1 MTASP
6 VLAETEVDAYE
17 RDLADYLDVAHVVAT
32 SSGTT
37 AVQTA
42 LDAAG
47 VRPGDDVLVPALA
60 VVMSAA
66 PVCHLGARPVFV
78 DCDPEGTD
86 FDYRDLAAKVTE
98 HTTAVL
104 PVHLWGRAGDP
115 HRLRRFADDRGMAV
129 VADACQAL
137 GTTTID
143 GVQVGT
149 EATIGCFSTHKYK
162 LLATGEGGF
171 LTTDDDYCAAKAR
184 AYRSHWLTPP
194 GQQRPLSRLAH
205 NFRLAEPL
213 AAIGRCELPQLGTL
227 VRQRTEQT
235 RLLLDLLTDLPHV
248 RPAAVPAGQRW
259 NHYAPLLHLELD
271 QPRAFCE
278 HLAEQGVPNSTGTF
292 RLVPLD
298 QRPMFADDT
307 RPACTTAAK
316 LLDGILAVVLTRHD
330 DEQRIRG
337 YAETI
342 TREVTRWASA

>member
-6 VLAETEVDAYE
+6 VLTETEVDAYE
-17 RDLADYLDVAHVVAT
+17 RDLAGRLGVAHVVAV

-37 AVQTA
+37 ALQTA
-42 LDAAG
+42 LDAVG
-47 VRPGDDVLVPALA
+47 VRPGDEVLVPALA

-66 PVCHLGARPVFV
+66 PVCHLGARPAFV
-78 DCDPEGTD
+78 DCNAEGTD

-98 HTTAVL
+98 NTSAVL
-104 PVHLWGRAGDP
+104 PVHMWGRAGDP
-115 HRLRRFADDRGMAV
+115 HRLRSFADDRGLAV

-137 GTTTID
+137 GTTLN
-143 GVQVGT
+143 GVPVGT

-171 LTTDDDYCAAKAR
+171 LTTNDDYCAARAR

-194 GQQRPLSRLAH
+194 GEQRPLSRVAH

-213 AAIGRCELPQLGTL
+213 AAIGRRELPRLDTL
-227 VRQRTEQT
+227 VQQRTEQAS
-235 RLLLDLLTDLPHV
+235 LLLNLLAGLPHL

-259 NHYAPLLHLELD
+259 NHYAALLHLELA

-278 HLAEQGVPNSTGTF
+278 HLAEQGIANSTGTF

-298 QRPMFADDT
+298 QRPIFASDT
-307 RPACTTAAK
+307 RPPCTTAAK
-316 LLDGILAVVLTRHD
+316 FLDGILAVVLTRQD
-330 DEQRIRG
+330 DERRIRD
-337 YAETI
+337 YVDTI
-342 TREVTRWASA
+342 TREVTRWAST

>member
-6 VLAETEVDAYE
+6 VMAASEVDAYE
-17 RDLADYLDVAHVVAT
+17 RDLAEHLGVAHVVAT

-37 AVQTA
+37 ALQTA

-47 VRPGDDVLVPALA
+47 VRPGDEVLLPALA

-66 PVCHLGARPVFV
+66 PVCHVGARPVFV

-104 PVHLWGRAGDP
+104 PVHLWGRAGDV
-115 HRLRRFADDRGMAV
+115 HRLRRFADDRGLTV

-137 GTTTID
+137 GTTVN
-143 GVQVGT
+143 GVQVCA

-171 LTTDDDYCAAKAR
+171 LTTNDDEAAARAR

-194 GQQRPLSRLAH
+194 GEQRPLSRVAP

-213 AAIGRCELPQLGTL
+213 ATIGRRKLPQLDTR
-227 VRQRTEQT
+227 VQQRTEQAT
-235 RLLLDLLTDLPHV
+235 LLLGLLADLPQV
-248 RPAAVPAGQRW
+248 RPVTVPAGQRW
-259 NHYAPLLHLELD
+259 NHYAALLHLELD
-271 QPRAFCE
+271 RPRAFCE

-298 QRPMFADDT
+298 QRPMFASDT
-307 RPACTTAAK
+307 HPACTAAAEF
-316 LLDGILAVVLTRHD
+316 LDGILAVVLTRQD
-330 DEQRIRG
+330 DEQRIRD
-337 YAETI
+337 YASTI
-342 TREVTRWASA
+342 TREVHQWANA

>member
-1 MTASP
+1 MTVSP
-6 VLAETEVDAYE
+6 VLTETEVDAYE
-17 RDLADYLDVAHVVAT
+17 RELADRLGVAHVVAT

-37 AVQTA
+37 ALQTA

-47 VRPGDDVLVPALA
+47 VRPGDEVLLPALA
-60 VVMSAA
+60 VVMSVA
-66 PVCHLGARPVFV
+66 PVCHVGARPVFV
-78 DCDPEGTD
+78 DCNSEGTD

-98 HTTAVL
+98 YTAAVL
-104 PVHLWGRAGDP
+104 PVHLWGRAGDV
-115 HRLRRFADDRGMAV
+115 HRLRRFADGNGLAL

-137 GTTTID
+137 GTTID
-143 GVQVGT
+143 GAQVGI

-162 LLATGEGGF
+162 LLSTDEGGF
-171 LTTDDDYCAAKAR
+171 LTTNDDYCAARAR

-194 GQQRPLSRLAH
+194 GDQRPLSRLAH

-213 AAIGRCELPQLGTL
+213 AAIGRRELLQLDSR
-227 VRQRTEQT
+227 VQQRTEQT
-235 RLLLDLLTDLPHV
+235 SLLLDLLADLPHV

-259 NHYAPLLHLELD
+259 NHYAPLLHLDLD
-271 QPRAFCE
+271 RPRAFCE
-278 HLAEQGVPNSTGTF
+278 HLAELGVPNSTGTF

-298 QRPMFADDT
+298 QRPMFASDT
-307 RPACTTAAK
+307 HPACTTTAT

-330 DEQRIRG
+330 DEQRIRD